1 MGLRD
6 RCRVI
11 ILVDVIRRQ
20 PFPELL
26 HILNFESCKEMYV
39 FLLYHFCTLMIGWHN
54 EQDKKSK
61 RTVVTQLNVITLL
74 ANVVVML
81 NKPEA
86 VDLIMPLFAESLAE
100 GDASAPGL
108 MRLKVKFVPTNVLV
122 SDCIWLCFLHLL
134 KTI

>member
-1 MGLRD
+1 
-6 RCRVI
+6 
-11 ILVDVIRRQ
+11 
-20 PFPELL
+20 
-26 HILNFESCKEMYV
+26 
-39 FLLYHFCTLMIGWHN
+39 MIGWHN